1 MEAPRIRSAPIL
13 ILLSLPLG
21 GGCVGAG
28 PGGSDTALIKAT
40 DSEATA
46 SEYRAA
52 ANSLAIRVPGLVE
65 LTGNRM
71 LDQTSDPRLRRL
83 ALLWKIEG
91 AAAFQQAL
99 FRPDPLGAAV
109 ETWTLAN
116 QVQDAVGTGALRAA

>member
-40 DSEATA
+40 DSDATA

-65 LTGNRM
+65 LTGNRI
-71 LDQTSDPRLRRL
+71 LDQTSDPELARL

-91 AAAFQQAL
+91 SAAFQQAL
-99 FRPDPLGAAV
+99 FRPDRLGAAV
-109 ETWTLAN
+109 ETVARSLPIR
-116 QVQDAVGTGALRAA
+116 DAVETV

>member
-1 MEAPRIRSAPIL
+1 MGATRVRSAV
-13 ILLSLPLG
+13 ILLLLTSLLG
-21 GGCVGAG
+21 GGCVSAG

-71 LDQTSDPRLRRL
+71 LDQTSDPGITKL

-91 AAAFQQAL
+91 TAAFQQAL
-99 FRPDPLGAAV
+99 
-109 ETWTLAN
+109 
-116 QVQDAVGTGALRAA
+116 